1 VVTENTYEEKQLL
14 LHLTLSS
21 EHAFLA
27 IYKLYSGRL
36 YGKLIKLLKSESQ
49 AKELLQE
56 IFIKLWKNR
65 QNIDPE
71 KSFRS
76 YLFKIAT
83 NIVYDFFR
91 KKIREKTLQLELS
104 KNRSTQ
110 YTHIEEE
117 FMNKEASEVLQRAIS
132 LLPPQRQHIFRLC
145 KIAGK
150 SYDEVSH
157 MLHIS
162 TSTISD
168 HIVKANHFLKNYF
181 SRGNI

>member
-1 VVTENTYEEKQLL
+1 M
-14 LHLTLSS
+14 SS

-36 YGKLIKLLKSESQ
+36 YGKLLKLLKSESQ

-56 IFIKLWKNR
+56 IFLKIWNNR
-65 QNIDPE
+65 ENIDPE

-83 NIVYDFFR
+83 NIVHDFFR
-91 KKIREKTLQLELS
+91 KKIRDRTLQLDLS
-104 KNRSTQ
+104 KGRSTQ
-110 YTHIEEE
+110 YTHIEED
-117 FMNKEASEVLQRAIS
+117 FINKETYQVLLRAIS
-132 LLPPQRQHIFRLC
+132 LLPPQRQNIFRLC

-157 MLHIS
+157 ILGIS

-168 HIVKANHFLKNYF
+168 HIVKANHFIRNYF
-181 SRGNI
+181 NRWNT